1 MTNQIESL
9 AVSVASKI
17 AEGTEGL
24 AKDSNAV
31 LCTQP
36 YLASKLN
43 LLNDPKPLAQE
54 AKETLAMLQGL
65 IATIRKRIVTS

>member
-1 MTNQIESL
+1 MTNQIESV

-17 AEGTEGL
+17 AEGTERL
-24 AKDSNAV
+24 AKDSNAE
-31 LCTQP
+31 LRTQP
-36 YLASKLN
+36 HLAFKLN